1 MCPGKKKGDDARG
14 IPQGLATSGVLA
26 NMYMFDT
33 DAQINA
39 CVASVNGRY
48 IRYCDDFIIV
58 VPAKIS
64 KQQVKLLLWHK
75 EFLQLNYKMKKL
87 KSTV

>member
-1 MCPGKKKGDDARG
+1 M
-14 IPQGLATSGVLA
+14 A

-33 DAQINA
+33 DTQINA

-58 VPAKIS
+58 VPAKDLKTAS
-64 KQQVKLLLWHK
+64 KALALAQGVPAV
-75 EFLQLNYKMKKL
+75 ELQDGK
-87 KSTV
+87 T